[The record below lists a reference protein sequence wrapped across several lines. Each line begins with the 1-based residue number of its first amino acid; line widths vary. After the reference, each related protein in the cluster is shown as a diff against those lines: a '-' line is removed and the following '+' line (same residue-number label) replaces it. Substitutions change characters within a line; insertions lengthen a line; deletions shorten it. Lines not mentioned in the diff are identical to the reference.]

1 MEKRLLRISISGS
14 VDDGKSTLLGRLLFD
29 SKNLSNDD
37 ILRIKAKSNSEEEI
51 DYSLFTDGLKD
62 EIIQGIT
69 IDVAY
74 RYFQTTKKKVIVS
87 DTPGHE
93 EYTRNMITGSSLA
106 DTSIILVDASRGI
119 VEQTKRHLFLNSI
132 MNINN
137 VIICI
142 NKMDLIG
149 YNLKKY
155 EEYIYEL
162 ENYISKLQFKT
173 VFFLPVSALKGD
185 NIFNKSLKMPWYEG
199 PTLNYIIENL
209 NLFSKFERIK
219 TSFIVQDIVRYK
231 NKRLVLGKMLSGV
244 LRKDDKISIQPSHT
258 NAKIKEIFYGLES
271 LNESYFPMSVSFV
284 LDRDIDVS
292 RGDLISKEIHSLEE
306 KNSID
311 VMFCW
316 LNRTSLNKALT
327 YSLIRNSEEHKC
339 KFEEI
344 NYRYDI
350 KSLEKIKNPKEIKMN
365 DIFKAKLKISK
376 GILYENYKNNKDL
389 GSFIL
394 VDNRNNTVAFGIIH

>member
-244 LRKDDKISIQPSHT
+244 LRKDDKISGLSKSITSH
-258 NAKIKEIFYGLES
+258 
-271 LNESYFPMSVSFV
+271 
-284 LDRDIDVS
+284 
-292 RGDLISKEIHSLEE
+292 
-306 KNSID
+306 
-311 VMFCW
+311 
-316 LNRTSLNKALT
+316 
-327 YSLIRNSEEHKC
+327 
-339 KFEEI
+339 
-344 NYRYDI
+344 
-350 KSLEKIKNPKEIKMN
+350 
-365 DIFKAKLKISK
+365 
-376 GILYENYKNNKDL
+376 
-389 GSFIL
+389 
-394 VDNRNNTVAFGIIH
+394 FGAGAE